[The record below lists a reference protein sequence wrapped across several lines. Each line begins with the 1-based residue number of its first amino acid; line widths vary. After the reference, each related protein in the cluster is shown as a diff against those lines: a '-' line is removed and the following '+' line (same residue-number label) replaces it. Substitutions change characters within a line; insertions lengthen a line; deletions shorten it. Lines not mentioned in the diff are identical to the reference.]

1 MSNSGISICQINKPQ
16 WTYIQT
22 ADKTSLASALIND
35 SYLSFLQLSI
45 DNNSDRYSISIAP

>member
-1 MSNSGISICQINKPQ
+1 MSNSGISICQINKPK